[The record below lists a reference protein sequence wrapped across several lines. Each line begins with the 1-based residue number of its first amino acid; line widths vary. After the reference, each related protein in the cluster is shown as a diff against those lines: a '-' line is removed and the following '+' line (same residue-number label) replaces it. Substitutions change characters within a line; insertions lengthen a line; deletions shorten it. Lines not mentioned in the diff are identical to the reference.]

1 MNLFAL
7 KYLQDISDAISDLE
21 NCLIDVKSFEDFS
34 ADFALKRVT
43 ERQFEIIGE
52 ALRKYNAI
60 ENIQQIDN
68 TKKIIGLRNII
79 AHAYDSVDYAL
90 LWSIIK
96 IDPNTAGLLNEAL
109 AKVKDYKD
117 NIITGKKDIPPTIQN
132 GRNEYLTKGNLMV
145 VATGNVALN
154 TIDPD
159 YEANF
164 KQDLSLLDRFIGI
177 LS

>member
-34 ADFALKRVT
+34 TDFALKRVT

-68 TKKIIGLRNII
+68 TKKIIAMVYHKKRPTR
-79 AHAYDSVDYAL
+79 
-90 LWSIIK
+90 IK
-96 IDPNTAGLLNEAL
+96 EGSR
-109 AKVKDYKD
+109 
-117 NIITGKKDIPPTIQN
+117 QHH
-132 GRNEYLTKGNLMV
+132 
-145 VATGNVALN
+145 
-154 TIDPD
+154 
-159 YEANF
+159 
-164 KQDLSLLDRFIGI
+164 
-177 LS
+177 

>member
-34 ADFALKRVT
+34 TDFALKRVT

-96 IDPNTAGLLNEAL
+96 
-109 AKVKDYKD
+109 KDLPELKKEVD
-117 NIITGKKDIPPTIQN
+117 NIIKT
-132 GRNEYLTKGNLMV
+132 
-145 VATGNVALN
+145 
-154 TIDPD
+154 
-159 YEANF
+159 
-164 KQDLSLLDRFIGI
+164 S
-177 LS
+177 